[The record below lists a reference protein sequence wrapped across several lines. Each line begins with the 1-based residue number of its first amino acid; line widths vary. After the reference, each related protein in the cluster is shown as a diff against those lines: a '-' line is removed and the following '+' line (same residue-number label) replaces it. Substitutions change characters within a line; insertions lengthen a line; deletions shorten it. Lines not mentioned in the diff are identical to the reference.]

1 MKQTCRSW
9 HNKWLAKII
18 WKAICAQILC
28 FAEIV
33 FIFEEGINPFQIFL
47 ECCVVCINFSKILLQ
62 ELLNETKSKRG
73 AAVFNYFINLAKLKP
88 NCVTQTWR
96 QFYHEHLFSKGRLTQ
111 FLWKRMAGFKDIVEW
126 HCFCFVG
133 SVWSKVTSELVINV
147 IWSEVGEKWWH
158 LRLTQRK
165 RRRHVCVSAGFWYL

>member
-88 NCVTQTWR
+88 NCVTQPWR

-111 FLWKRMAGFKDIVEW
+111 FLWKRYCTNMTLFFVLLVPAGPKVLRSWSPMSFDRKLEKNDNIKGQLKDK
-126 HCFCFVG
+126 G
-133 SVWSKVTSELVINV
+133 KGT
-147 IWSEVGEKWWH
+147 
-158 LRLTQRK
+158 
-165 RRRHVCVSAGFWYL
+165 CVF